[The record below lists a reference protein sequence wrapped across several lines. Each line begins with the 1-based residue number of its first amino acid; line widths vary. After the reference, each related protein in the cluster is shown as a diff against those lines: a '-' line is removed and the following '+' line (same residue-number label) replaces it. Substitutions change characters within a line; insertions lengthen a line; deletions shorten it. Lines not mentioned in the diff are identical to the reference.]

1 MQAVDIHNL
10 ELLLLFLLALVV
22 VFAALARRFQ
32 TPYPIV
38 LVVGGLALSLLPG
51 IPRVRLNPDVVFL
64 VLLPPLIFATA
75 FHTSWQN
82 MRRNLGTILTLAFG
96 LVGFTVVAVAFATER
111 LLPGFDRR
119 IGFVLGA
126 LVAST
131 DAIAASAIA
140 RRMRLPQR
148 IIDILEGESLVNDV
162 SALVALDFAVSILVN
177 NHAPS
182 MTEGCLRLLY
192 LALGGIAVGL
202 AAGVIIRRGQTRITD
217 APIEITLTLVAP
229 YIAYMAAEGIH
240 ASGVMATVAT
250 GLYLGSKRS
259 VSLSARAK
267 VDVSAVWETID
278 FILNGIVFI
287 LIGLQLPHLL
297 GGIRDMSA
305 MELLLDVAI
314 LSCLLIALRLGWVSA
329 ASWIRYWFQRLLGK
343 VCSCPPGNETFI
355 VGWTGMR
362 GVICLAAAM
371 SLPNLLDN
379 GAAFPQRNLLVFLT
393 FCVIMVTLVVQG
405 LSLPMLIRKFRLIE
419 THDVHKER
427 VA

>member
-1 MQAVDIHNL
+1 MRGELLQAADIHNL

-240 ASGVMATVAT
+240 TSGVMATVAT
-250 GLYLGSKRS
+250 GLYLGSKPVCVAFGAREGRR
-259 VSLSARAK
+259 VS
-267 VDVSAVWETID
+267 
-278 FILNGIVFI
+278 
-287 LIGLQLPHLL
+287 
-297 GGIRDMSA
+297 
-305 MELLLDVAI
+305 
-314 LSCLLIALRLGWVSA
+314 RLGNDRFHSERNRLHSHRPSVTPRAGWYSRHERDGTA
-329 ASWIRYWFQRLLGK
+329 AGCGDPELPAHRL
-343 VCSCPPGNETFI
+343 CAS
-355 VGWTGMR
+355 VG
-362 GVICLAAAM
+362 
-371 SLPNLLDN
+371 SLPRH
-379 GAAFPQRNLLVFLT
+379 GS
-393 FCVIMVTLVVQG
+393 VTG
-405 LSLPMLIRKFRLIE
+405 FRGCWERSAPAHRATRCLSLAGPE
-419 THDVHKER
+419 C
-427 VA
+427 AA